1 MTFWNY
7 MFHWY
12 SGAIW
17 GNMVQWLLVTL
28 PSVLVILWRIEK
40 NHKEHMK
47 KLHSMH
53 KQMEKK

>member
-1 MTFWNY
+1 